1 MKKHWLQG
9 ISVALLVAMV
19 SISVFPT
26 LAQPAR
32 NGLLSQVPVT
42 GALADGGT
50 FQGLLNVTQL
60 AVSNG
65 QLLVSGVLTGTATS
79 AAGVVTQI
87 NQTFQAVAG
96 SLIGG
101 GAAGV
106 CDILFLDL
114 GPLHLDVLGLTV
126 DLSRVTLDVNAVPG
140 AGNLLGNLLCSVAG
154 LLDNG
159 GPLSGL
165 TQLLN
170 QINALL

>member
-19 SISVFPT
+19 SISVFPAV
-26 LAQPAR
+26 AQR
-32 NGLLSQVPVT
+32 NSLLSQVPVT

-79 AAGVVTQI
+79 ATGVVTTI

-101 GAAGV
+101 GAGGV

-140 AGNLLGNLLCSVAG
+140 AGNLLGNLLCSLTG

-159 GPLSGL
+159 GPLAGL

-170 QINALL
+170 RINALL